1 MSTSNKPDGVSDV
14 FANNR
19 NVEMQIVRV
28 RGNARWCPSAGAG
41 SHRLPQC
48 HAHQGRQLVR
58 HRSGE
63 LDGSPDGH
71 EWRDENGALVYL
83 RGGEGF
89 WLAPDGR
96 RVFDPVG
103 NPIE

>member
-1 MSTSNKPDGVSDV
+1 M
-14 FANNR
+14 
-19 NVEMQIVRV
+19 
-28 RGNARWCPSAGAG
+28 
-41 SHRLPQC
+41 
-48 HAHQGRQLVR
+48 
-58 HRSGE
+58 
-63 LDGSPDGH
+63 DGSPDGH